1 VSIFSASRLSPFHFH
16 LLPFSSIQGRSIS
29 LFNKGQYLSVFV
41 RKISMRCTAVVLV
54 GVLVLLAQARAEE
67 ETAQAPP
74 LTLQAAVDTALH
86 NHPTIRMGQATVE
99 AAQQRVRQQIA
110 GYLPTGG
117 YTYTY
122 TRQARPLTS
131 AVGGVDIGGTQQR
144 RTVTQFFNFNS
155 TNFQINQLF
164 FDFGKN
170 LKEIQAAV
178 AATEASTADL
188 ETTKQDVIFNTK
200 QAYYSVLSSQQL
212 LGVAEETVQQ
222 NQKHLEE
229 AQARFEVGVAPRFDV
244 TRAQVQLSNAELAR
258 VEARNNVALGF
269 ETLRRAMGQNE
280 PLHVRLIEQLEH
292 PPVSFSDEVVMQEAY
307 ARRPELESIKA
318 QQRASSEQISALKKQ
333 FLPSVSGTA
342 QYNWTGREYPL
353 QEGWLWGVTLTM
365 PLFDSILTT
374 AQLGEAQAIRRNLQA
389 QEENIHQQVTLEVN
403 QGLLNLR
410 RAEESIRVNEQ
421 TVIQARESLELAEGR
436 YSAGVGNIIEVTDAQ
451 LAFTLAQA
459 NNIKALYD
467 YKTAL
472 AELEKAVGSPLE

>member
-1 VSIFSASRLSPFHFH
+1 
-16 LLPFSSIQGRSIS
+16 
-29 LFNKGQYLSVFV
+29 
-41 RKISMRCTAVVLV
+41 M
-54 GVLVLLAQARAEE
+54 VLLAQARAEE

-74 LTLQAAVDTALH
+74 LSLQEAVDTSLR

-99 AAQQRVRQQIA
+99 AAQQRVRQQVA
-110 GYLPTGG
+110 GYLPKGG
-117 YTYTY
+117 YNYTY
-122 TRQARPLTS
+122 SRQARPLTA
-131 AVGGVDIGGTQQR
+131 AVGGVDIGGSQQR

-155 TNFQINQLF
+155 TSFRVDQLL
-164 FDFGKN
+164 FDFGRN
-170 LKEIQAAV
+170 LDSIQSAIAST
-178 AATEASTADL
+178 AASTADL
-188 ETTKQDVIFNTK
+188 DVTKQEVIFNTK
-200 QAYYSVLSSQQL
+200 QAYYNVLSSQRL
-212 LGVAEETVQQ
+212 LGVAEETVRQ

-244 TRAQVQLSNAELAR
+244 TQAQVQVSNAELSR

-280 PLHVRLIEQLEH
+280 PLQVRLLDQLEH
-292 PPVSFSDEVVMQEAY
+292 RPVSLSEEAVAQEAY

-318 QQRASSEQISALKKQ
+318 QQRASSERVSALKKQ

-342 QYNWTGREYPL
+342 QYNWTGREPPL
-353 QEGWLWGVTLTM
+353 QEGWMWGVTLTV

-374 AQLGEAQAIRRNLQA
+374 SQLGEAQATLRNLQA
-389 QEENIHQQVTLEVN
+389 QEENLQQQVTLEVR

-410 RAEESIRVNEQ
+410 RAEESIRVSEQ
-421 TVIQARESLELAEGR
+421 TLVQARENLDLAEGR
-436 YSAGVGNIIEVTDAQ
+436 YAAGVGNIIEVTDAQ
-451 LAFTLAQA
+451 VSLTSAQA

>member
-1 VSIFSASRLSPFHFH
+1 MQFTV
-16 LLPFSSIQGRSIS
+16 
-29 LFNKGQYLSVFV
+29 
-41 RKISMRCTAVVLV
+41 VVLMS
-54 GVLVLLAQARAEE
+54 VLVLLAQARAEE

-74 LTLQAAVDTALH
+74 LSLQEAVDTSLR

-99 AAQQRVRQQIA
+99 AAQQRVRQQVA
-110 GYLPTGG
+110 GYLPKGG
-117 YTYTY
+117 YIYTY
-122 TRQARPLTS
+122 SRQARPLTA
-131 AVGGVDIGGTQQR
+131 AVGGVDIGGIQQR

-155 TNFQINQLF
+155 TNFQINQLI
-164 FDFGKN
+164 FDFGKTLN
-170 LKEIQAAV
+170 AIQSAV
-178 AATEASTADL
+178 ASTEASTADL
-188 ETTKQDVIFNTK
+188 ETTKQEVVFNTK

-212 LGVAEETVQQ
+212 LGVAEETVRQ

-229 AQARFEVGVAPRFDV
+229 AQARFDVGMAPRFDV
-244 TRAQVQLSNAELAR
+244 TRAQVQLSNAELSR

-269 ETLRRAMGQNE
+269 ETLRRAMGQTE
-280 PLHVRLIEQLEH
+280 PLQVRLLNQLEH
-292 PPVSFSDEVVMQEAY
+292 RPLSLSEETITQEAY
-307 ARRPELESIKA
+307 ARRPELESIRA
-318 QQRASSEQISALKKQ
+318 QQRASSEQVSALQKQ

-353 QEGWLWGVTLTM
+353 QEGWLWGVTLTV

-374 AQLGEAQAIRRNLQA
+374 SQLGEAQATLRNLQA
-389 QEENIHQQVTLEVN
+389 QEDDLQQQVTLEVR

-421 TVIQARESLELAEGR
+421 TVIQARENLDLAEGR
-436 YSAGVGNIIEVTDAQ
+436 YAAGVGNIIEVTDAQ

>member
-1 VSIFSASRLSPFHFH
+1 MLGVRVVA
-16 LLPFSSIQGRSIS
+16 S
-29 LFNKGQYLSVFV
+29 LFSIRDNTHVFAPK
-41 RKISMRCTAVVLV
+41 RRRMRFLAPTLV
-54 GVLVLLAQARAEE
+54 CFVLLAAQARAQEE
-67 ETAQAPP
+67 SAQAPS
-74 LTLQAAVDTALH
+74 LTLHEAIDIALR

-99 AAQQRVRQQIA
+99 AAQQRVRQQIT
-110 GYLPTGG
+110 GYLPSGG
-117 YTYTY
+117 YVYTY
-122 TRQARPLTS
+122 SRQARPLTS
-131 AVGGVDIGGTQQR
+131 AVGGVDIGGAQQR

-155 TNFQINQLF
+155 TNFQINQLL
-164 FDFGKN
+164 FDFGKTLN
-170 LKEIQAAV
+170 EIQAAV

-200 QAYYSVLSSQQL
+200 QAYYSVLSSQRL
-212 LGVAEETVQQ
+212 LGVAEETIRQ

-229 AQARFEVGVAPRFDV
+229 AQARFDVGVAPRFDV
-244 TRAQVQLSNAELAR
+244 TRAQVQLSNAELSR

-280 PLHVRLIEQLEH
+280 PLRVTLLEQLEH
-292 PPVSFSDEVVMQEAY
+292 NPVSLSDEAVMQEAY
-307 ARRPELESIKA
+307 SRRPELESIKA
-318 QQRASSEQISALKKQ
+318 QQRASAEQVSALKKQ

-353 QEGWLWGVTLTM
+353 QEGWMWGVTLTM

-374 AQLGEAQAIRRNLQA
+374 TQLGEAQAIHRNLQA
-389 QEENIHQQVTLEVN
+389 QEENLHQQVTLEVN

-421 TVIQARESLELAEGR
+421 TVIQAQENLDLAEGR
-436 YSAGVGNIIEVTDAQ
+436 YAAGVGNIIEVTDSQ

-472 AELEKAVGSPLE
+472 AELEKAVGAPLQ